1 MNAEEF
7 LSQYLDAKSRLH
19 RLNEERESIR
29 DLMTHITP
37 RYDSVS
43 VRHDRN
49 VNKIPDALGKLEEL
63 DKKYSEESRR
73 AVELM
78 EQIHDVIYMVPDGKQ
93 REILTMRYILG
104 YQIKRIALE
113 MKITDRT
120 VCRLQRC
127 AMEQAQSVLNELP
140 TGRRFT
146 SE

>member
-7 LSQYLDAKSRLH
+7 LSQYLVAKSRLH

-73 AVELM
+73 AVEVM
-78 EQIHDVIYMVPDGKQ
+78 EQVHDFIFKIRDNRLCALLG
-93 REILTMRYILG
+93 MRYIHG
-104 YQIKRIALE
+104 YQMKRIASE
-113 MKITDRT
+113 MRISLSRASELHSIALK
-120 VCRLQRC
+120 
-127 AMEQAQSVLNELP
+127 QAQSVLNELP

>member
-73 AVELM
+73 AVDLMGQIHDAIYTIPDEKARDILILYYIMGKTHKEIVYDLQISSGTERQRFKQGM
-78 EQIHDVIYMVPDGKQ
+78 EQIQAVVSSDLKQ
-93 REILTMRYILG
+93 IDI
-104 YQIKRIALE
+104 
-113 MKITDRT
+113 
-120 VCRLQRC
+120 V
-127 AMEQAQSVLNELP
+127 
-140 TGRRFT
+140 
-146 SE
+146 

>member
-29 DLMTHITP
+29 DLITHITP

-73 AVELM
+73 AVEVM
-78 EQIHDVIYMVPDGKQ
+78 EQVHDVVYAITNHEARQVIDLYFISGKLHK
-93 REILTMRYILG
+93 EIAYDLHVST
-104 YQIKRIALE
+104 
-113 MKITDRT
+113 RT
-120 VCRLQRC
+120 VLRRFKQGIEL
-127 AMEQAQSVLNELP
+127 AQSVLNELP